1 MTKAYDKEVL
11 LVLIIILRQHS
22 FDGKFGDM
30 LMEYLST
37 ISYSILINGSL
48 CGFFPPSRGLRQG
61 DSIFLTHFTLLA
73 DLLSG
78 ILAKSEAEG

>member
-48 CGFFPPSRGLRQG
+48 CGFFHPL
-61 DSIFLTHFTLLA
+61 
-73 DLLSG
+73 
-78 ILAKSEAEG
+78 EG